1 VIIKRIAAAVLTVA
15 MTAALFTGC
24 SKNYDK
30 VVTVDG
36 MEFSPSMYLC
46 AQYNAY
52 NTAWSKVGEDVED
65 VLSETIEDMPAADW
79 IRSEAIKNLQV
90 YAWTEK
96 TFEEMGL
103 ELNELDTGYIDEL
116 VEYYWPYNEEYY
128 KANGI
133 GKETYTK
140 FNIFSYKFDK
150 IFSEMYGEDGEKA
163 VSEAEYE
170 AYMDENYARVTGFY
184 MPKQDKLGKEL
195 GEKDMDVI
203 KGYCADAVNELNSG
217 ADLEETAEKFKTLAG
232 DYLKLEVL
240 YEDADENVIDSYI
253 GKNSTAFSGEVE
265 EQAFALVPGSEYVWG
280 EMDEDFIV
288 YKRIENF
295 SEGSELEDVKSSLLA
310 EMKSEEYNTYVQE
323 QAEQLETEV
332 DSAAVKYYSV
342 DKIKN

>member
-1 VIIKRIAAAVLTVA
+1 
-15 MTAALFTGC
+15 
-24 SKNYDK
+24 
-30 VVTVDG
+30 
-36 MEFSPSMYLC
+36 
-46 AQYNAY
+46 
-52 NTAWSKVGEDVED
+52 
-65 VLSETIEDMPAADW
+65 
-79 IRSEAIKNLQV
+79 
-90 YAWTEK
+90 
-96 TFEEMGL
+96 
-103 ELNELDTGYIDEL
+103 
-116 VEYYWPYNEEYY
+116 
-128 KANGI
+128 
-133 GKETYTK
+133 
-140 FNIFSYKFDK
+140 
-150 IFSEMYGEDGEKA
+150 
-163 VSEAEYE
+163 
-170 AYMDENYARVTGFY
+170 MDENYARVTGFY